1 MNTEMF
7 QEKISLIA
15 DPYYDREFF
24 TNLIYMADRGKLPRD
39 VFEAYVDQYSLSPE
53 FNDEMDRS
61 LLQIFYA
68 YQASSSV
75 REGYQWLPLSQSL
88 YAASLFR
95 GDGRKPFGWKEAPHS
110 EGRATT
116 LAEFTDLIRSEVRA
130 VESKDKAWSS
140 LLFLLEN
147 RTTRSGALTA
157 WLRTATLYSDPLT
170 FALVMKGIEV
180 ALASGWKANASILRR
195 PFDRFWAHPKPSEV
209 VAQGWRMS
217 RAVSAESG
225 AGAWE
230 DSWAQ
235 DLWKRISEQSV
246 ESALELI
253 SRMCQKGASFDQIFA
268 VLSVLRGRCLLAM
281 GSDQWSRVSSSI
293 IFGDCLQS
301 AARWLPEDRLML
313 LTTSVC
319 ELAKVAQ
326 LTGPGDFN
334 RPTGGKILDGT
345 SKNISKDRL
354 ILRLDDCCERGER
367 DEALEILAVILK
379 DQGLSNT
386 LRDRLILMASK
397 QDAWTFDQRT
407 IAVASILTQG
417 HEHALRLQMFGTWAN
432 DALWGLL
439 RFLCDE
445 RDVSMEV
452 VAKTGTYGNKVSR
465 SQYDVSGGARIVD
478 RFVFNQLR
486 NGQRVKV
493 WPSDN

>member
-24 TNLIYMADRGKLPRD
+24 TTLIYLADRGKLPRD
-39 VFEAYVDQYSLSPE
+39 VFESYVDQYSLSSGFTE
-53 FNDEMDRS
+53 EMDRS

-75 REGYQWLPLSQSL
+75 REGYQWLPLGQAL
-88 YAASLFR
+88 YAAALFR
-95 GDGRKPFGWKEAPHS
+95 GDGRKPLGWAEAPAS
-110 EGRATT
+110 EGRASTV
-116 LAEFTDLIRSEVRA
+116 AEFADLIRSEVRA
-130 VESKDKAWSS
+130 VESKDEAWSA

-147 RTTRSGALTA
+147 RTTRTQALTA

-180 ALASGWKANASILRR
+180 ALASGWRANAAVLRR
-195 PFDRFWAHPKPSEV
+195 PFDRFWSHPKPSEV

-217 RAVSAESG
+217 RAMSAECGS
-225 AGAWE
+225 GAWE
-230 DSWAQ
+230 ALWGE

-246 ESALELI
+246 ESALEFVSQI
-253 SRMCQKGASFDQIFA
+253 SQKGASFDQIFA
-268 VLSVLRGRCLLAM
+268 ALSVLRGRCLFSM
-281 GSDQWSRVSSSI
+281 KGDQWSRVTSSI
-293 IFGDCLQS
+293 VFGDCIQS

-313 LTTSVC
+313 LATSLC

-326 LTGPGDFN
+326 LVGVGGAT
-334 RPTGGKILDGT
+334 RPTGDRILDGT

-354 ILRLDDCCERGER
+354 ILRLDDACERGDRE
-367 DEALEILAVILK
+367 ESLEVLAVILK

-386 LRDRLILMASK
+386 LRDRLILMSSK

-407 IAVASILTQG
+407 IAVGAILTQA
-417 HEHALRLQMFGTWAN
+417 HEQVLRLQMSGLWMN

-445 RDVSMEV
+445 RDMSMSV
-452 VAKTGTYGNKVSR
+452 VAQTGTYGNRVSR

-486 NGQRVKV
+486 NAQRVKV